1 MTHGNIIGTNVLVHY
16 YHDVP
21 IEDNNVTVHNDQDD
35 AFSETLID
43 VYILEIYNP
52 KGHIYSQ
59 P

>member
-16 YHDVP
+16 YHDVHV
-21 IEDNNVTVHNDQDD
+21 EYNNVVVCNDKNET
-35 AFSETLID
+35 FSKTIVD
-43 VYILEIYNP
+43 VYILEVYNS